1 MSNFK
6 KIETVIVENEFCQY
20 WFDENGVLHEIF
32 KPSFDILTLEI
43 AQKITKDRIEV
54 SNGVFHPLYVE
65 LGKAVKM
72 ERKAN
77 QYLSTG
83 EAMTYLTA
91 TGILV
96 RDHLEKFGAI
106 MYTKFFKPS
115 IPTKFFTKKDMAL
128 VWLSQFSTEKQ
139 N

>member
-1 MSNFK
+1 MLEPHKNQ
-6 KIETVIVENEFCQY
+6 ITVVENEFCQY
-20 WFDENGVLHEIF
+20 WIDEQGILNEIF

-43 AQKITKDRIEV
+43 AKEITQDRIAM
-54 SNGVFHPLYVE
+54 SNGEYYPLYVE
-65 LGKAVKM
+65 LGRAVKM

-77 QYLSTG
+77 HYLSTG

-96 RDHLEKFGAI
+96 RDHLEKFGAS
-106 MYTKFFKPS
+106 MYTKFFKPTV
-115 IPTKFFTKKDMAL
+115 PTKFFTKKQAAL
-128 VWLSQFSTEKQ
+128 SWLQEFTSEKR